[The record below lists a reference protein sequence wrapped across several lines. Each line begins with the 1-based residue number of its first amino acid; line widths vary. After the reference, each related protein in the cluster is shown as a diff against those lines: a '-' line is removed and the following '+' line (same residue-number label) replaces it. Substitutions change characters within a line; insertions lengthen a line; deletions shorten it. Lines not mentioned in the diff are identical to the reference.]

1 MDYALCLEGP
11 QGVGKSQ
18 VARVLGGEYTSQDL
32 PDFHSRDAQ
41 QIATT
46 RWVIEVADLAAVGRS
61 QLDKFKAF
69 LTITADTYVPKY
81 ERYPVTRKR
90 WSVFLM
96 TVNLEAG
103 GYLRDQTGN
112 RRVWP
117 IAVGEIDIDRL
128 AADRDQILAEAVAC
142 YRRGDRWWPETTE
155 QNRMLTEA
163 QEERTVSDPWTE
175 TISEW
180 AFSRVGEFSTLDA
193 ALGLGL
199 QPKDVNRSHE
209 TRIGAVLNKLG
220 FIKRRGSRNG
230 ARVWLYRRP

>member
-46 RWVIEVADLAAVGRS
+46 HWVIEIADLAAVGRS

-180 AFSRVGEFSTLDA
+180 AFSRVGEFSTLDT

-199 QPKDVNRSHE
+199 EPKDVNRSHE

-220 FIKRRGSRNG
+220 FIKRRGSRTG
-230 ARVWLYRRP
+230 VRVWLYHRP